1 MTTIKNIQDVEMES
15 NLKELKEW
23 KVLKQQAEDRIK
35 ELENSVRDFMTKIN
49 ETNISVGPYT
59 CKISEVEKS
68 TFDKGVVMEKAPD
81 VYADACG
88 TKTYTRLIIK

>member
-35 ELENSVRDFMTKIN
+35 ELENSVRDFMTKID

-59 CKISEVEKS
+59 CKITEVKKS
-68 TFDKGVVMEKAPD
+68 TFDKEIVMEKAPD

-88 TKTYTRLIIK
+88 SITYKRLTIK